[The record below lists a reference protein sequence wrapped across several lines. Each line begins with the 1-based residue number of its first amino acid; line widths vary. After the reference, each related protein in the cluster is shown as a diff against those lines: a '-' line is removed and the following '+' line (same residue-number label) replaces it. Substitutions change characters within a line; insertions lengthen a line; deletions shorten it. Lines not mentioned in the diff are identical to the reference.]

1 MKKRILCMGAINI
14 DLTMYMHR
22 LPLAGETIVT
32 DNFQTFP
39 GGKGGNQAAAAAT
52 LGAVVRYFTKLGD
65 DAFSTQL
72 MEEQKKVGVDTDY
85 IIIEKGQTAGIAMIR
100 VDEGGQNSISFTP
113 GANKLLTPQDVRE
126 HPEVFEGCDI
136 LLITMEIMPETVYEA
151 IRMASERNMTVIV
164 DPSPVPQG
172 GIPADVIPLI
182 HYAKPTETEAA
193 IFTGKTI
200 ASMDDARA
208 AVDQLMEQ
216 GFRTPIVSM
225 SKEGAVTKYGGEYR
239 IIPPLKVNSVDST
252 AAGDIFLGAF
262 AASLADGKD
271 LDACL
276 RFASVAA
283 AISTERKGAQSSI
296 PSYSEVMERL

>member
-1 MKKRILCMGAINI
+1 MGAINI

-100 VDEGGQNSISFTP
+100 ADEGGQNSISFTP

-126 HPEVFEGCDI
+126 HPEVFDGCDI

-172 GIPADVIPLI
+172 REIPADVIPLI
-182 HYAKPTETEAA
+182 HYAKPNETEAA

-200 ASMDDARA
+200 ASMDRC
-208 AVDQLMEQ
+208 Q
-216 GFRTPIVSM
+216 S
-225 SKEGAVTKYGGEYR
+225 GGR
-239 IIPPLKVNSVDST
+239 S
-252 AAGDIFLGAF
+252 
-262 AASLADGKD
+262 ADGTGISDTDRLYVEGRRCHKIRRRIQD
-271 LDACL
+271 YTAPEGKFGGQHCGGRYFPGSFCGIPGRWKKSGCL
-276 RFASVAA
+276 PAFCQRGGGHQHGTEGRSVFH
-283 AISTERKGAQSSI
+283 SFLQ
-296 PSYSEVMERL
+296 